1 MLVITNFKRDFEA
14 AYGTGKNTV
23 NNVGDFSSKVE
34 V

>member
-1 MLVITNFKRDFEA
+1 MLVITNLREILRLRNGK
-14 AYGTGKNTV
+14 GKNTV